1 MQTRVDTVSS
11 LVVTCASRVD
21 AVISVGLPLYR
32 WNIFGRPS
40 STFIISFSLWH
51 ATPLE
56 AQTIWVTFG
65 TKESRETTASTAV
78 RVSRGLRGQHG
89 GEEGPHRPRK
99 PASGPVNVGAS
110 RTY

>member
-1 MQTRVDTVSS
+1 MHYQDQAELTLGLG

-65 TKESRETTASTAV
+65 TKESRETTGAQLC
-78 RVSRGLRGQHG
+78 VSRGALEGSMAERRARTGRGN
-89 GEEGPHRPRK
+89 PPR
-99 PASGPVNVGAS
+99 A
-110 RTY
+110 R